1 MSEIITAPMQ
11 VTVSAETGTFTM
23 ARGTWS
29 ASDPLASLPGWIKLY
44 RELRDRGKGRWQR
57 FYEQDVAALERA
69 QREAGM
75 SKGRE
80 G

>member
-23 ARGTWS
+23 AR
-29 ASDPLASLPGWIKLY
+29 AN
-44 RELRDRGKGRWQR
+44 
-57 FYEQDVAALERA
+57 AALDGVEHN
-69 QREAGM
+69 GM
-75 SKGRE
+75 PGVQH